1 MILFRPDWMEEDDP
15 NWSLG
20 SSACAPLIHY
30 YRSYLEEDRGWFY
43 YNYTDNYCLV
53 ILLPDWVLS
62 WCKNTPAQSDLVT
75 QHWQSLGKS
84 CNSSFYQHHD
94 ELSLQ
99 PVISTDIS
107 HSWQS
112 LTFCSFG
119 NLTNCLSRWRRIKI
133 FDNLVS
139 EIHPIIYMLGCGNN
153 TFIVQTNCHF
163 YLFFKEF
170 LWDVFTVF
178 KIIFTFRILSSFWQ
192 K

>member
-53 ILLPDWVLS
+53 ILLPLYQTGFYHEHCN
-62 WCKNTPAQSDLVT
+62 WCRNIPAQLS
-75 QHWQSLGKS
+75 QIWSPGSHWGKS

-99 PVISTDIS
+99 PLISTDIS

-112 LTFCSFG
+112 LTFCWFG
-119 NLTNCLSRWRRIKI
+119 NLTVCLAGGELKI
-133 FDNLVS
+133 L
-139 EIHPIIYMLGCGNN
+139 II
-153 TFIVQTNCHF
+153 
-163 YLFFKEF
+163 LFLKS
-170 LWDVFTVF
+170 T
-178 KIIFTFRILSSFWQ
+178 Q
-192 K
+192 